1 MFASHI
7 LQVMTILHQVGSKGE
22 SALLKLR
29 GRKKKKK
36 GKKHNSDPKI
46 KYRLLLVPV
55 TAFRKS
61 NKHR

>member
-29 GRKKKKK
+29 GRKKRKK
-36 GKKHNSDPKI
+36 GKNTIVIQKI